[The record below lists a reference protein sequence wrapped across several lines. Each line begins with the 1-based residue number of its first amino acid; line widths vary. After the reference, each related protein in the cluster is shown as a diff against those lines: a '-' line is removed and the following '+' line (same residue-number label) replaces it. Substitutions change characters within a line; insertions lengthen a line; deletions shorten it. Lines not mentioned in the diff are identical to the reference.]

1 MKNPEASALVLP
13 PDYGEW
19 LASLKQ
25 RIGSARQRAVMA
37 MNEEQIRLYH
47 SIGCEIVDRQKQQGW
62 GSKIINRLA
71 ADLQESF
78 PEMKGLSSRNLH
90 YMRRFAQEYPDL
102 EFVQQ
107 IAAQLPW
114 FHIVILLTK
123 VSNLA
128 EREWYAA
135 QAVTQGWT
143 RSTLELQIKHKLF
156 DRMGAALTNF
166 DSQLESAQANLAV
179 QILKDPYHFDFLGL
193 GDEAQE
199 RDIENALMR
208 HITRFLLELGAGFA
222 FMGRQVRLEVGGDEF
237 FIDLLFYHTRLKCH
251 VVVELK
257 ATEFKPEHTGQLNF
271 YLGAVDAQI
280 KGAEDRPTIG
290 LLLCKTK
297 NRLVAEY
304 ALSGTNRPIGI
315 AEYELVRAL
324 PEPLDRSLPSIE
336 EIEAEFSNS
345 LEEVGS

>member
-1 MKNPEASALVLP
+1 MKNIEESLLVLP

-19 LASLKQ
+19 LVGLKQ
-25 RIGSARQRAVMA
+25 RIRSARHRAVMA

-47 SIGCEIVDRQKQQGW
+47 SIGSEILERQNFQGW
-62 GSKIINRLA
+62 GSKVIKRLS
-71 ADLQESF
+71 ADLREAF
-78 PEMKGLSSRNLH
+78 PEMKGLSVSNLK
-90 YMRRFAQEYPDL
+90 YMRLFAQECPNL
-102 EFVQQ
+102 EIGQQ
-107 IAAQLPW
+107 SADQLPW

-123 VSNLA
+123 LLEPV
-128 EREWYAA
+128 EREWYAI
-135 QAVTQGWT
+135 QAIEQGWT
-143 RSTLELQIKHKLF
+143 RSTLEVQIKNRLF
-156 DRMGAALTNF
+156 DRQGAALTNF
-166 DSQLESAQANLAV
+166 DRHLESSQANLAT

-199 RDIENALMR
+199 KDIENALMR

-271 YLGAVDAQI
+271 YLGAVDAQM
-280 KGAEDRPTIG
+280 KGADDRSTIG

-297 NRLVAEY
+297 NSLVAEY
-304 ALSGTNRPIGI
+304 ALAGTNRPMGI

-336 EIEAEFSNS
+336 EIEAEFAHD
-345 LEEVGS
+345 LEDEL